1 MKFKVTKK
9 DFMLFCIYCGILLY
23 FCAIAVLN
31 FSSFSTDGTFYGL
44 LPFKAFTPQY
54 IGFTL
59 GLFVA
64 ALILIFTSVSSKIF
78 SKDKGEGFGLF
89 FSEKGSDGYSKWAS
103 DKDIKTDKN
112 IVKVRTIDDHIE
124 AAGVALV
131 NNGKEMW
138 VDNGEY
144 HNLIIGSTGSGKSEF
159 IITYILSMI
168 INYHPYEVEF
178 VLIDYK
184 GGGLAGAFEN
194 KELGIKIPH
203 LVGTITNLDVAEMN
217 RSLVSI
223 QSELNRRQKL
233 FNETRDA
240 LGEGT
245 IDIYKYQKLYRE
257 GVVKKPLAHLFII

>member
-89 FSEKGSDGYSKWAS
+89 FSEKSSDGYSKWAS

-131 NNGKEMW
+131 NNGK
-138 VDNGEY
+138 
-144 HNLIIGSTGSGKSEF
+144 
-159 IITYILSMI
+159 
-168 INYHPYEVEF
+168 
-178 VLIDYK
+178 
-184 GGGLAGAFEN
+184 
-194 KELGIKIPH
+194 
-203 LVGTITNLDVAEMN
+203 
-217 RSLVSI
+217 
-223 QSELNRRQKL
+223 
-233 FNETRDA
+233 
-240 LGEGT
+240 
-245 IDIYKYQKLYRE
+245 
-257 GVVKKPLAHLFII
+257 